1 MVKKKK
7 REKREKYVPVYRT
20 KEERQ
25 EEARKIIDM
34 LTNLQLTSTQYDPV
48 KTLFEKIRLYINE
61 GRRQEINIPFASIE
75 RRIKGV
81 LAINVREAVWVKL
94 ETEKF

>member
-1 MVKKKK
+1 MVKRRK
-7 REKREKYVPVYRT
+7 REKKDKYVPVYRT

-25 EEARKIIDM
+25 AEARKIIDM
-34 LTNLQLTSTQYDPV
+34 LTNLQLTSTRYEPV
-48 KTLFEKIRLYINE
+48 KTLFEKIRFYINE
-61 GRRQEINIPFASIE
+61 GVRQEINIPFASIE

-81 LAINVREAVWVKL
+81 LAINVREEVWVKL